1 MRRGHRRLRG
11 GGRSRA
17 PRSPRRQGSNG
28 PGDRPQEVLGGGVS
42 DKNTNTNTL
51 RVPGW
56 ADPRRLTIP
65 RPCTRGRS
73 RTPGLGSGPAWRR
86 CGSGRRSRPQ
96 SSSPSPALRNR
107 RRAAPH
113 LGRSRRNPGEGS
125 RGAPSFSPSPG
136 VPRSTLSIRRA
147 LLATFCRLLER
158 SRCDGGHDG
167 GQRVK
172 VLLPAASAVDTSP
185 SWIRGTRKFMR
196 GRTGGRSF
204 L

>member
-1 MRRGHRRLRG
+1 MRRGHRRLRD

-65 RPCTRGRS
+65 RPCTRGRA
-73 RTPGLGSGPAWRR
+73 RTPGRRSGLAWRR

-96 SSSPSPALRNR
+96 SAPLLSLSGTGAGQR
-107 RRAAPH
+107 RTSAGAGGTP
-113 LGRSRRNPGEGS
+113 GKAPGEHRASHRRPAG
-125 RGAPSFSPSPG
+125 REAPRPSGEHCSPPS
-136 VPRSTLSIRRA
+136 
-147 LLATFCRLLER
+147 
-158 SRCDGGHDG
+158 
-167 GQRVK
+167 
-172 VLLPAASAVDTSP
+172 AAA
-185 SWIRGTRKFMR
+185 
-196 GRTGGRSF
+196 
-204 L
+204 